1 MVGGYNGSPPST
13 SQVSLEAKDG
23 EFDLRPN
30 TGTLQAIRA
39 MAVISSVAATAW
51 YGTLAVLI
59 WSQQIS
65 FRFLMEAEYEYK
77 IVRSSPPSKP
87 PTWNASGS

>member
-1 MVGGYNGSPPST
+1 
-13 SQVSLEAKDG
+13 
-23 EFDLRPN
+23 
-30 TGTLQAIRA
+30 

-77 IVRSSPPSKP
+77 IVRISPHLKP
-87 PTWNASGS
+87 PTWNANGS